1 MPDLYAYIDRVMEFM
16 EQAVAHVVEFMDPAV
31 ADWLVAGEPWIKTV
45 ADGTIW
51 EAVPNQLVVIGLLY
65 ALIGVFILARG
76 LARAPIVALRAKATV
91 KSTSLAKMVGPMAKQ
106 RADARFG
113 LVFLT
118 LGMGLQLA
126 GTLGVD
132 WPAPAHSGLI
142 ALLLLMA
149 IAYLSRL
156 GLIRRR
162 VRNA

>member
-1 MPDLYAYIDRVMEFM
+1 MPDLFAYVDRVVEFM
-16 EQAVAHVVEFMDPAV
+16 EQAVS
-31 ADWLVAGEPWIKTV
+31 WIKTV

-76 LARAPIVALRAKATV
+76 LVRVPVVALHAKATV
-91 KSTSLAKMVGPMAKQ
+91 NSTSLAGLVVPMAKQ

-113 LVFLT
+113 VVFLT
-118 LGMGLQLA
+118 LGMGLQLS

-132 WPAPAHSGLI
+132 WPASAYSGLV

-149 IAYLSRL
+149 IAYLLRL

-162 VRNA
+162 MRFA

>member
-1 MPDLYAYIDRVMEFM
+1 MPDLYAYIDRV
-16 EQAVAHVVEFMDPAV
+16 VEFMKQAV
-31 ADWLVAGEPWIKTV
+31 SWIKTV

-65 ALIGVFILARG
+65 ALIGVVILARG
-76 LARAPIVALRAKATV
+76 LARAPVVALRANATV

-113 LVFLT
+113 VVFLT
-118 LGMGLQLA
+118 LGMGLQLS

-132 WPAPAHSGLI
+132 WPASAYSGLV

-149 IAYLSRL
+149 IAYLLRL

-162 VRNA
+162 MRFA

>member
-1 MPDLYAYIDRVMEFM
+1 MPDLYAYIDRVVEFM
-16 EQAVAHVVEFMDPAV
+16 EQAV
-31 ADWLVAGEPWIKTV
+31 ADWLVAGEPWIKII

-51 EAVPNQLVVIGLLY
+51 ESVPNQLVVIGLLY
-65 ALIGVFILARG
+65 ALRGVFILGRG
-76 LARAPIVALRAKATV
+76 LARVPVVALRAKATV
-91 KSTSLAKMVGPMAKQ
+91 KSSSLAGMVVPMAKQ
-106 RADARFG
+106 RTDARFG

-118 LGMGLQLA
+118 LGIGLQLA

-132 WPAPAHSGLI
+132 WPASAYSGLI

-149 IAYLSRL
+149 IAYLLRL